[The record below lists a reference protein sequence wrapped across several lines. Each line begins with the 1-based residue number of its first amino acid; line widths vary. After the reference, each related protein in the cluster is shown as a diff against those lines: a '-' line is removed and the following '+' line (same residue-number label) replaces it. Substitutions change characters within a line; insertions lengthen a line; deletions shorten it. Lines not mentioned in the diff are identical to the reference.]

1 MRPSSIIATTAGVQ
15 GPHTSPQTV
24 FSLTLRIQF
33 CCAVRP
39 TDTQRPSI
47 DEEAG
52 AVCALAAAAG
62 KGLGFNSKFCTTRFN
77 EAEVA
82 AALAS
87 DSGRADSLI
96 RLRSIDA
103 STRSRYGP

>member
-15 GPHTSPQTV
+15 GPHTRPQTV

-47 DEEAG
+47 DEAAG
-52 AVCALAAAAG
+52 AVCALAAAAAG
-62 KGLGFNSKFCTTRFN
+62 RGLGFNSKFCTTRFN

-96 RLRSIDA
+96 RLR
-103 STRSRYGP
+103 